1 MRTFFPDGKNLKPFI
16 PSDIFE
22 RDQDSA
28 WWDEGNIVYC
38 CNWSN
43 FAYHVEGDE
52 IFLELMWVHEAPEGF
67 LFSTY
72 HMLDQALLSLLEA
85 VRAINR
91 FDGHADLLALSSYEY
106 DIGFQKLDEGYIVT
120 KIEPQDDSYH
130 CNIKAFYDPITVLSN
145 LQDQAFRSVRL
156 PDASQSVALEFAY
169 ETEGECVYFPWIYA
183 EILEH
188 ELLRYDIRTDTYRFT
203 ASISMVDAIKEGYVY
218 LHWRGM
224 ENSYNTRIENTD
236 SFRHLLARVKA
247 LNPDGTIDTQE
258 AILYS
263 VQFEL
268 VLRRKCSIYE
278 CVNLQLLQK
287 EDGYWEYL
295 MRLAELERESN
306 AE

>member
-1 MRTFFPDGKNLKPFI
+1 MITFFNYEKNLI
-16 PSDIFE
+16 PHIPADIFG
-22 RDQDSA
+22 RDRDSA
-28 WWDEGNIVYC
+28 WWDEDNIIYC

-106 DIGFQKLDEGYIVT
+106 EIGFQKLGEGYIVT

-130 CNIKAFYDPITVLSN
+130 WNIKAFYDPVAVLSN
-145 LQDQAFRSVRL
+145 LRDQAFRSARL
-156 PDASQSVALEFAY
+156 PDASKSVAIEFAY
-169 ETEGECVYFPWIYA
+169 ESEGEWVYFPWISA

-188 ELLRYDIRTDTYRFT
+188 ELLRYDIRTDTYRFS

-218 LHWRGM
+218 LHWCGI
-224 ENSYNTRIENTD
+224 ENNYNTRIENTD

-247 LNPDGTIDTQE
+247 LNSDGTINTQE
-258 AILYS
+258 SILYS
-263 VQFEL
+263 AQFEL
-268 VLRRKCSIYE
+268 VLRRTGSIYE

-287 EDGYWEYL
+287 ADGYWEHL
-295 MRLAELERESN
+295 MRLAELEPESN
-306 AE
+306 EE